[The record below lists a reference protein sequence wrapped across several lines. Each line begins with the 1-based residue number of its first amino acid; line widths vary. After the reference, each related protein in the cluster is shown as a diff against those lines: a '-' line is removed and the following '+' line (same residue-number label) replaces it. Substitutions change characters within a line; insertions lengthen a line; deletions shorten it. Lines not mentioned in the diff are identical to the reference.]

1 MDRVFIIAEA
11 GVNHNGDVNMAMQLV
26 DVAVAA
32 GADAVKFQTFRTDLV
47 VTDSAPKAAY
57 QMKMVPGSKQRQM
70 LKDLELSPNN
80 FATLSNY
87 CCRQNI
93 EFMSTP
99 FDRPS
104 LDLLVDDIKIKRIK
118 IPSGEITNG
127 PFLLHAASKG
137 LPIIMST
144 GMSTLEDVK
153 VALGVL
159 AFGYISS
166 SAAPQ
171 SINDFSAA
179 YASPQGAAA
188 LKENVSL
195 LHCTTQYPAPYD
207 AVNLKAMDALRDNFQ
222 LPVGY
227 SDHTLGISIA
237 IGAAARGATIIEKHI
252 TLDRNLP
259 GPDHSASLQREELFA
274 LVEGI
279 RNIESAYGDGV
290 KRPHAAEIE
299 NKAIARRSLVAF
311 EHIRKGEIF
320 TVNNL
325 TAKRPGTGISP
336 MKFWDYIGRPAKR
349 DYRADDLINED

>member
-1 MDRVFIIAEA
+1 MSQVFIIAEA
-11 GVNHNGDVNMAMQLV
+11 GVNHNGNVDMAMRLV

-57 QMKMVPGSKQRQM
+57 QLRMVPGDKQRQM
-70 LKDLELSPNN
+70 LKDLELSPND
-80 FATLSNY
+80 FVALSDY
-87 CCRQNI
+87 CRRQNI

-99 FDRPS
+99 FDKPS

-127 PFLLHAASKG
+127 PLLLRAASKG

-144 GMSTLEDVK
+144 GMSTLDDIE
-153 VALGVL
+153 VALSVL
-159 AFGYISS
+159 ALGYVNS
-166 SAAPQ
+166 SATPN
-171 SINDFSAA
+171 SMNDFSVA
-179 YASPQGAAA
+179 YNSPQGMAS
-188 LKENVSL
+188 LKKNVSL

-207 AVNLKAMDALRDNFQ
+207 AVNLKAIDALRDYFG

-237 IGAAARGATIIEKHI
+237 IGAVARGATIIEKHI
-252 TLDRNLP
+252 TLDRALP
-259 GPDHSASLQREELFA
+259 GPDHSASLQPDELC
-274 LVEGI
+274 LLIEGI
-279 RNIESAYGDGV
+279 RNIEAAYGDGI
-290 KRPHAAEIE
+290 KKPHVSEID

-311 EHIRKGEIF
+311 ESIRKGEIF

-349 DYRADDLINED
+349 DYNADDLITED